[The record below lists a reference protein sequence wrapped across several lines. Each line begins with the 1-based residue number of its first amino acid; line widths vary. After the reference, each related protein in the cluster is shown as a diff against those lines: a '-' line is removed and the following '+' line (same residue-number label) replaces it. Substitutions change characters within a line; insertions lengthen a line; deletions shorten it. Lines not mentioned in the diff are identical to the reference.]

1 MATRATGRIPN
12 KASAFAV
19 YMQNTDN
26 LQLSAGIPA
35 TTKKWQN
42 WGWTA
47 AQSAQWT
54 SFRTQSDALYPQY
67 ADENHNNTSITDQM
81 NILIKSTKK
90 YDNDVLVGF
99 HLLDKVALGG
109 TINDCETFRVKR
121 NSPLAGV
128 SHQGAATA
136 RSVGGIAVGTG
147 ASAGKPV
154 LVIKKYD
161 VGEHRISVT
170 NPETPTSH
178 ALPDGIKF
186 AKVYRYIGIAAPT
199 GINQYM
205 FVGNAKRGSVLSSFA
220 DADLSAFAA
229 NVSVY
234 AWYIA
239 RYESNKG
246 ILGDACGAIHAQ
258 IIRP

>member
-1 MATRATGRIPN
+1 MARKNERIPSN
-12 KASAFAV
+12 AAAFAV

-54 SFRTQSDALYPQY
+54 SFRTQCDLLYPQY
-67 ADENHNNTSITDQM
+67 ADESRNNTSITDQM
-81 NILIKSTKK
+81 NLLMKNTKK
-90 YDNDVLVGF
+90 YDNDVLIGF
-99 HLLDKVALGG
+99 HLLDKVPLGG
-109 TINDCETFRVKR
+109 TISDCVTFRVKR

-128 SHQGAATA
+128 SHQGAAA
-136 RSVGGIAVGTG
+136 ALSIR

-154 LVIKKYD
+154 LAIKKYD
-161 VGEHRISVT
+161 VGEHRLSVT

-178 ALPDGIKF
+178 ALPNSIKF
-186 AKVYRYIGIAAPT
+186 AKVYRYIGTTAPT

-220 DADLSAFAA
+220 DADLSAFAP
-229 NVSVY
+229 NVAVY

-246 ILGDACGAIHAQ
+246 VLGDACGAIHAQ
-258 IIRP
+258 IIHP